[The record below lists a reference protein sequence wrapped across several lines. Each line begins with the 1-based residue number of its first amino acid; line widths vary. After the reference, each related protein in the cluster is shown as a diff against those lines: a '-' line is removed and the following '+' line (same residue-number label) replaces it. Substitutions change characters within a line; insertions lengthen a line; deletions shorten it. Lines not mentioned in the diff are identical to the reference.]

1 MVGLLIKIFV
11 GVLLFAGSVVG
22 GLAATGRLNHEGTAN
37 IPVLSSFFPAPPPA
51 EGGDPAAAGK
61 PEAAG
66 FHGQGGV
73 ADASHSTDEQGQQE
87 PQGDHPNKKKVGRSL
102 NDPEPS
108 AGDGHGGGHGE
119 EPSADAGHGAEPAK
133 PEKAATPPQGGHDDA
148 GKSDKHAAERDF
160 DALAESLDKDRQS
173 KYAPG
178 GFFTFDGMPS
188 GLTPD
193 QINEAWK
200 RVEATIAELD
210 RRRTALDLREQ
221 ELQELADDIGRRQ
234 RELSR
239 ERTVVE
245 DLHRQLDRRIEKF
258 QQQVKLVRNDEVAAL
273 KKNAAS
279 LSSWEP
285 AKAAQMLEEQWKTD
299 AGQTEILKLLEFM
312 DKDKLDEILAQL
324 PTALAWDVMQKRMRV
339 SKEATPSGPGR

>member
-1 MVGLLIKIFV
+1 MVGILIKV
-11 GVLLFAGSVVG
+11 VAGLLLFVGSVVG

-37 IPVLSSFFPAPPPA
+37 IPVLNSFFPAPPPA
-51 EGGDPAAAGK
+51 EGEDPHAATGEAQGAAFHGEG
-61 PEAAG
+61 EAADAA
-66 FHGQGGV
+66 HATKTQG
-73 ADASHSTDEQGQQE
+73 
-87 PQGDHPNKKKVGRSL
+87 PQGDKPNKKKVGRSL
-102 NDPEPS
+102 NEPEAKPD
-108 AGDGHGGGHGE
+108 GGHGGGHGE
-119 EPSADAGHGAEPAK
+119 EPAHEADAHGATQEHAK
-133 PEKAATPPQGGHDDA
+133 PEHPAPAPGGETA
-148 GKSDKHAAERDF
+148 PGKHAAERDF
-160 DALAESLDKDRQS
+160 DALGDSLAQDRKS

-193 QINEAWK
+193 QINDAWQ
-200 RVEATIAELD
+200 RVEATTAELA
-210 RRRTALDLREQ
+210 RRSTALDLREQ

-239 ERTVVE
+239 ERTEIE

-258 QQQVKLVRNDEVAAL
+258 QQQVKLVRSDEVAAL

-285 AKAAQMLEEQWKTD
+285 AKAAQILEDQWKTD

-312 DKDKLDEILAQL
+312 DKDKLDEILASL
-324 PTALAWDVMQKRMRV
+324 PSALAWDVMQKRMRV
-339 SKEATPSGPGR
+339 SKEAAPSGTGR

>member
-1 MVGLLIKIFV
+1 MVGLLLKIFV
-11 GVLLFAGSVVG
+11 GALLFAGSVVG
-22 GLAATGRLNHEGTAN
+22 GLAVTGRLNHEGTAN
-37 IPVLSSFFPAPPPA
+37 IPLLGSFFPAPPPA
-51 EGGDPAAAGK
+51 EGGEPGATQGPA
-61 PEAAG
+61 EATG
-66 FHGQGGV
+66 SHGEGAV
-73 ADASHSTDEQGQQE
+73 ADASHAAD
-87 PQGDHPNKKKVGRSL
+87 PQDPPSDRPNKKKVGRSL
-102 NDPEPS
+102 TEPEPKP
-108 AGDGHGGGHGE
+108 DEGGGHGG
-119 EPSADAGHGAEPAK
+119 EPAAEGGHGAAEEHPK
-133 PEKAATPPQGGHDDA
+133 PSTTDARPQGAHQDP
-148 GKSDKHAAERDF
+148 GKADKHAAERDF
-160 DALAESLDKDRQS
+160 DALANSLGADRKS

-188 GLTPD
+188 GLTPE

-200 RVEATIAELD
+200 RVEATMAELE

-239 ERTVVE
+239 ERTEVE

-279 LSSWEP
+279 LSTWEP
-285 AKAAQMLEEQWKTD
+285 PKAAQMLEEQWKTD

-312 DKDKLDEILAQL
+312 DKDKLDEILAAL

-339 SKEATPSGPGR
+339 SKEAAPSGPGR